1 MGKRNT
7 NMGKRARGVSI
18 IGGADGPTSIFLVGG
33 KKKRTPKERV
43 RGFIHERKRNRIQKK
58 ITANP
63 HTPEELAAFL
73 KREYGARE
81 LSKKSRTYQ
90 EQRRCMKESLVTRY
104 RPELLGDLAEIRFPK
119 EQISEKTDFS
129 DRESRKVMEEFWKKC
144 ELRSQ
149 RAEEIPEDVFPMD
162 FHIYEIRDSEGSRL
176 QTGIETIWGQMG
188 VSWSGNPK
196 KKRAMSRISK
206 RIYLYYGVSEEDIK
220 KGTERYTSLVTALSV
235 D

>member
-1 MGKRNT
+1 
-7 NMGKRARGVSI
+7 MGKRARGVSI
-18 IGGADGPTSIFLVGG
+18 IGGADGPTSIFLIGG
-33 KKKRTPKERV
+33 KSKRTLKKRV
-43 RGFIHERKRNRIQKK
+43 RGFIHERKRSRVQKK

-90 EQRRCMKESLVTRY
+90 EQSRCMKESLVMRY
-104 RPELLGDLAEIRFPK
+104 HPELLGDLAEIRFPK
-119 EQISEKTDFS
+119 EQILEKTDFS
-129 DRESRKVMEEFWKKC
+129 DGESRKVMEEFWKKC

-149 RAEEIPEDVFPMD
+149 RAEEIPEDIFPMD
-162 FHIYEIRDSEGSRL
+162 FHIYEIRDSEGNCL

-196 KKRAMSRISK
+196 KKRKMSRISK
-206 RIYLYYGVSEEDIK
+206 SIYLYYGVSEEDIK
-220 KGTERYTSLVTALSV
+220 KGTERYASLVTALSV